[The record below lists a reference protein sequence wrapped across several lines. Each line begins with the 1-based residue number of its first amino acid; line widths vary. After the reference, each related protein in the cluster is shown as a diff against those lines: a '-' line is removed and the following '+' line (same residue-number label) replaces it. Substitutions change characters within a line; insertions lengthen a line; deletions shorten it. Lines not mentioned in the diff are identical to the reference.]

1 VYTQQSMCPI
11 WSCRSTS
18 ADDRI
23 ALGVQGA
30 ETGSWRVV
38 AGRWSL
44 TAVQVGGDAGGMV
57 VTSLASY
64 RRCCDRAGHRMPD
77 FLAKRQE
84 RLAQQ
89 RRFGTAAEKVAEN
102 ILEDLFTRLAPR
114 RTGRSE
120 WGYSHGCWAGQRV

>member
-1 VYTQQSMCPI
+1 
-11 WSCRSTS
+11 
-18 ADDRI
+18 
-23 ALGVQGA
+23 
-30 ETGSWRVV
+30 
-38 AGRWSL
+38 
-44 TAVQVGGDAGGMV
+44 MV

-64 RRCCDRAGHRMPD
+64 RRCCDRLATAWPD

-102 ILEDLFTRLAPR
+102 ILEDLFTRLAPC